1 MGCDLTEPCKTNIYY
16 LRCFCS
22 EETITAAELQG
33 RTTTTT
39 TTTRTTTTTATT
51 AIVSKADFAA
61 GQNLWSLLKE
71 YGKYQKLRW
80 QNRRKLYMELHRFF
94 P

>member
-1 MGCDLTEPCKTNIYY
+1 MVGCDLTEPCKTNIYY

-33 RTTTTT
+33 RTTTI
-39 TTTRTTTTTATT
+39 TTTTATTSTT
-51 AIVSKADFAA
+51 AIVSKADFVA

-80 QNRRKLYMELHRFF
+80 QNRRKLYMELNWFF

>member
-1 MGCDLTEPCKTNIYY
+1 MVGCDLTEPCKTNIYY

-33 RTTTTT
+33 RTTTI
-39 TTTRTTTTTATT
+39 TTTATTTT

-80 QNRRKLYMELHRFF
+80 QNRRKLYMELNRFF

>member
-1 MGCDLTEPCKTNIYY
+1 MVGCDLTEPCKTNIYY

-33 RTTTTT
+33 RKTTI
-39 TTTRTTTTTATT
+39 TTTTATT

-61 GQNLWSLLKE
+61 RQNLWSLLKE
-71 YGKYQKLRW
+71 YGNYQKLR
-80 QNRRKLYMELHRFF
+80 
-94 P
+94 

>member
-1 MGCDLTEPCKTNIYY
+1 VVGCDLTELCKTNIYY

-33 RTTTTT
+33 RKTTS
-39 TTTRTTTTTATT
+39 TT
-51 AIVSKADFAA
+51 AIVSKVDFAA

-71 YGKYQKLRW
+71 YGKYQKLRS
-80 QNRRKLYMELHRFF
+80 QKS
-94 P
+94 

>member
-1 MGCDLTEPCKTNIYY
+1 MVGCDLTEPCKTNIYY
-16 LRCFCS
+16 LRYFCS

-33 RTTTTT
+33 RTTTI
-39 TTTRTTTTTATT
+39 TTTTATTSTT

-80 QNRRKLYMELHRFF
+80 QNRRKLYMELNQFF

>member
-1 MGCDLTEPCKTNIYY
+1 M
-16 LRCFCS
+16 RCFCS

-33 RTTTTT
+33 RATSITT
-39 TTTRTTTTTATT
+39 TT

-61 GQNLWSLLKE
+61 GQNVWSLLKE

-80 QNRRKLYMELHRFF
+80 QKS
-94 P
+94 

>member
-1 MGCDLTEPCKTNIYY
+1 MVGCDLTEPCKTNIYY
-16 LRCFCS
+16 LRYFCS

-33 RTTTTT
+33 R
-39 TTTRTTTTTATT
+39 TTTTATT

-80 QNRRKLYMELHRFF
+80 QNRRKLYMELNRFF

>member
-1 MGCDLTEPCKTNIYY
+1 MTEPCKTNIYY

-33 RTTTTT
+33 RTTTI
-39 TTTRTTTTTATT
+39 TTTTATT

-80 QNRRKLYMELHRFF
+80 QNRRKLYMELNRFF